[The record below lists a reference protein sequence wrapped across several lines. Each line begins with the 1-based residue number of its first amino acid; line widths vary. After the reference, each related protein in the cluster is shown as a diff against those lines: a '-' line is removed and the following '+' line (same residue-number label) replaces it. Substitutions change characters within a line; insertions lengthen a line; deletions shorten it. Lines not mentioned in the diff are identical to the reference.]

1 MRVVGQQI
9 LTNYAADHADIRAPL
24 SAWLAELEEADWKCT
39 KDIKA
44 RYPSA
49 SFVGEN
55 RVIFNIKGNNY
66 RVEVKV
72 SFEIKVVLVTRIGTH
87 SEYSKWKF

>member
-1 MRVVGQQI
+1 MRIVGRQI
-9 LTNYAADHADIRAPL
+9 LTDFAAEHADIRPAL
-24 SAWLAELEEADWKCT
+24 NAWRAELEEAHWRST

-55 RVIFNIKGNNY
+55 RVIFNIKGNKY

-72 SFEIKVVLVTRIGTH
+72 NFENEVVLVTRIGTH